1 MSCGPC
7 AELSSPSLTWCLIKC
22 IPVDRKQQRRGI
34 RPRSTGYRENLHIAN
49 LFSSGFPKYCQ
60 PCTQLLLTQYIRSPL
75 NCNKY
80 EADALNIPVF
90 LPHWLICERAPQN
103 QRRPPHI
110 AFSIYLRHLKTQLSL
125 RLPVTHTSRTH
136 RARPLCAHHVCLYD
150 NKNSGNK
157 NMAVWYLAQKGWCL
171 VNTCTQSH
179 IKSSALRLFLFLP
192 VTGKQNI
199 PRYRYINNIG
209 QPIYPFSSNR
219 L

>member
-60 PCTQLLLTQYIRSPL
+60 PCTQLLLTQHIRSPL

-103 QRRPPHI
+103 QHRPPHI
-110 AFSIYLRHLKTQLSL
+110 AFCVFYLFTPFKNAALPLSPCHSHVSHTQSPSPLCTPCLSL
-125 RLPVTHTSRTH
+125 
-136 RARPLCAHHVCLYD
+136 
-150 NKNSGNK
+150 
-157 NMAVWYLAQKGWCL
+157 W
-171 VNTCTQSH
+171 
-179 IKSSALRLFLFLP
+179 
-192 VTGKQNI
+192 
-199 PRYRYINNIG
+199 
-209 QPIYPFSSNR
+209 
-219 L
+219 